1 MYTITY
7 RHKESGLTNT
17 FTTEAYSKTDAEN
30 KFRLN
35 HGRDFEIISIE

>member
-7 RHKESGLTNT
+7 RHKESGLLGT
-17 FTTEAYSKTDAEN
+17 FTTQAHSKVEAEN

-35 HGRDFEIISIE
+35 HGSDYEIVSID